1 MSGNEHFCLRWND
14 FESNISRAFQAIREE
29 KDFFDVTIACEDEQ
43 VQAHKVIL
51 SACSP
56 FFKKILRK
64 NPHQNP
70 LLFLKGVKYAE
81 IVSILNFMYHGE
93 VNVTQDDL
101 NGFLAVAEELKVKG
115 LTQNDQNNSGERSK
129 NSSKQSRE
137 PPDIKDPPPIKK
149 PRIQQQRNEEI
160 QEINMPV
167 PVKTEP
173 GSEVINQTQSSD
185 QYNTQ
190 HSTHFANTDTMLV
203 ESQEESYDQGYDY
216 GGYEDDTQQ
225 YDPTQ
230 GSLNT
235 SRPDGNKDTFTN
247 SQDPEE
253 FIYFDRDPTPGSK
266 KNWRCKLCG
275 EYAHNR
281 GNAMNHVE
289 AKHLTVNYNCDQ
301 CSKSFRSRNSLKTHV
316 STYHSVLG
324 SGMSP
329 VAYNLTKMQGSLNY
343 SSPPKM
349 QGSLTYSSPP
359 KMQGSLT
366 YSSPNTFKQEYYSD
380 QYI

>member
-203 ESQEESYDQGYDY
+203 ESQEESYDQVYDY

-235 SRPDGNKDTFTN
+235 SRPDGNKGDF
-247 SQDPEE
+247 
-253 FIYFDRDPTPGSK
+253 RDSIMGHMMTREYDHDFGG
-266 KNWRCKLCG
+266 NVWRCAVCG
-275 EYAHNR
+275 KTHKSKSLIR
-281 GNAMNHVE
+281 DHVE
-289 AKHLTVNYNCDQ
+289 AQHCKTINYTCDQ
-301 CSKSFRSRNSLKTHV
+301 CGKIFKTHDSFKKHIAV
-316 STYHSVLG
+316 HKRRLESSSEL
-324 SGMSP
+324 
-329 VAYNLTKMQGSLNY
+329 LT
-343 SSPPKM
+343 
-349 QGSLTYSSPP
+349 LT
-359 KMQGSLT
+359 
-366 YSSPNTFKQEYYSD
+366 
-380 QYI
+380 

>member
-160 QEINMPV
+160 REINMPV

-173 GSEVINQTQSSD
+173 GSEVINQTQSSA
-185 QYNTQ
+185 QYNTE

-203 ESQEESYDQGYDY
+203 ESQEESYDQVYDY

-235 SRPDGNKDTFTN
+235 SRPDGNKEMVTYVM
-247 SQDPEE
+247 SQLEEGLDPS
-253 FIYFDRDPTPGSK
+253 GK
-266 KNWRCKLCG
+266 KMYTCKMCSFNNG
-275 EYAHNR
+275 KKEKVR
-281 GNAMNHVE
+281 QHVE
-289 AKHLTVNYNCDQ
+289 SWHGDAIGIRYKCDF
-301 CSKSFRSRNSLKTHV
+301 CEKTYKCHSNLRTHV
-316 STYHSVLG
+316 STNHRQNFIS
-324 SGMSP
+324 
-329 VAYNLTKMQGSLNY
+329 TW
-343 SSPPKM
+343 
-349 QGSLTYSSPP
+349 T
-359 KMQGSLT
+359 
-366 YSSPNTFKQEYYSD
+366 
-380 QYI
+380 